1 MILFRQ
7 VRYCFS
13 LFYSANDDEP
23 LFVTVLQKTPLKLDT
38 KLLGCSSNVDT
49 TSFLIIQTEMKANVF
64 LGIKEEYNVFKY
76 LQDDYFIIFYVV
88 MILKIAAI
96 P

>member
-1 MILFRQ
+1 MPHI
-7 VRYCFS
+7 
-13 LFYSANDDEP
+13 
-23 LFVTVLQKTPLKLDT
+23 
-38 KLLGCSSNVDT
+38 
-49 TSFLIIQTEMKANVF
+49 IIQTEMKANVF
-64 LGIKEEYNVFKY
+64 FRGLKRNIMCVKY

>member
-1 MILFRQ
+1 M
-7 VRYCFS
+7 
-13 LFYSANDDEP
+13 
-23 LFVTVLQKTPLKLDT
+23 
-38 KLLGCSSNVDT
+38 GCSSNVDT

-64 LGIKEEYNVFKY
+64 FRGLKRNIMCVKY